1 MGGARG
7 LNKRY
12 VKEINKSSMSQLG
25 FRRIALV
32 ALAGAGSLAAVVV
45 LGSDLLL
52 GSSTAAIISDSP
64 KEVMDEAWQIVFRDY
79 LDTTGKYTD
88 DRWKILRRDVLNKSY
103 GNKKD
108 AYEAIRGMLATLD
121 DPYTRFL
128 DPREFKEMQIDTSG
142 ELSGVGIQLSLDKD
156 TKELIVV
163 SPIDGSPASRADVK
177 PKDVITQ
184 INGKSTKGMSTED
197 AVKLIRGPVGTKVS
211 IQLRRNKTQLV
222 SVDLIRDRIEIHAV
236 DSRLNTTPDG
246 SKVGYIRL
254 KQFNANATKDMRAAI
269 RELETKGAQGY
280 VLDLRSNPGGLLMAS
295 VEIARQWLDDG
306 VIVST
311 KTRDGV
317 QDIKRAS
324 GKALTKAPVVVIVN
338 EGSASASEILSGALQ
353 DNNRA
358 ILVGQKTFGKGL
370 VQSVRG
376 LSDGS
381 GMTVTI
387 AKYLTPSGRDIHK
400 FGIQPN
406 ITAKLTED
414 DAKNLKFDQ
423 LGTKNDPQYKVAE
436 TALSKQ
442 LNASNSEIIKAK
454 AFNPNTT
461 NLPAALESQNK
472 VD

>member
-12 VKEINKSSMSQLG
+12 VKEIKISSMSQLG

-45 LGSDLLL
+45 LGSDVLL

-79 LDTTGKYTD
+79 LDTTGKYTE

-103 GNKKD
+103 GNTKD

-222 SVDLIRDRIEIHAV
+222 IVDLIRDRIEIHAV

-254 KQFNANATKDMRAAI
+254 KQFNANSTKDMRAAI
-269 RELETKGAQGY
+269 RELEAKGVQGY

-324 GKALTKAPVVVIVN
+324 GKALTKAPVVVLVN

-400 FGIQPN
+400 YGIQPN
-406 ITAKLTED
+406 ITAKLSED

-436 TALSKQ
+436 NALTKQ
-442 LNASNSEIIKAK
+442 LNAANSTIIKAK

-461 NLPAALESQNK
+461 NLPAALDTQNK
-472 VD
+472 ED

>member
-1 MGGARG
+1 
-7 LNKRY
+7 
-12 VKEINKSSMSQLG
+12 MSQLG

-236 DSRLNTTPDG
+236 DSRLNTTSDG

-324 GKALTKAPVVVIVN
+324 GKALTKAPVVVLVN

-400 FGIQPN
+400 SGIQPN

-461 NLPAALESQNK
+461 NLPAALETQNK
-472 VD
+472 ED